1 MLSGNSFEILE
12 HCCRP
17 IDQIDSKAALQSQ
30 VLSQLGQNLFKVG
43 FYQFK
48 AIIEYLAEQDR
59 A

>member
-30 VLSQLGQNLFKVG
+30 VSQLGQNLSKVG

-48 AIIEYLAEQDR
+48 TIIEYVAEQDR